1 MNQYLYDD
9 DALMAVFDEEQKL
22 MQMKTLFSRYDEY
35 SLYIGLDRE
44 KNKPLNKEYYAK
56 LYMRADTKKTDINI
70 L

>member
-1 MNQYLYDD
+1 
-9 DALMAVFDEEQKL
+9 
-22 MQMKTLFSRYDEY
+22 MKTLFSRYDEY